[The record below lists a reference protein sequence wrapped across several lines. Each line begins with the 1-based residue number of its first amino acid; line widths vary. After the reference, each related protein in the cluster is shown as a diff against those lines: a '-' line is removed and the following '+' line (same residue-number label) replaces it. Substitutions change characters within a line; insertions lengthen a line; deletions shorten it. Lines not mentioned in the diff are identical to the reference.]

1 MLIELGDEFY
11 FMTCKD
17 EGGRKEKTDP
27 KANMIA
33 EVILTL
39 TFISFSEQKK

>member
-1 MLIELGDEFY
+1 
-11 FMTCKD
+11 MTCKD